1 MNSLKS
7 LEKYFD
13 SYLPLEYQDNVLPP
27 MLTQKR
33 TQTLSALMI
42 QFFSSIAGF
51 SFYFLRRVSNKIF
64 Q

>member
-1 MNSLKS
+1 MNPLKS

-13 SYLPLEYQDNVLPP
+13 SYLPYEYQNNELPP
-27 MLTQKR
+27 LIIQKR
-33 TQTLSALMI
+33 TQTLWALII

-51 SFYFLRRVSNKIF
+51 SFYFLRRVNKKI